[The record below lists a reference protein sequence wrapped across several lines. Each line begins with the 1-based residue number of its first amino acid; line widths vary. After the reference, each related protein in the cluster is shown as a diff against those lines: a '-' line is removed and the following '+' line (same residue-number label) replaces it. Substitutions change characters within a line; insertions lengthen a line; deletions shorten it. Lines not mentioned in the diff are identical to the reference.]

1 MWVVGDWGQ
10 DSPWSRD
17 TGVKMVK
24 GANDVYAG
32 ELSLPKGTKF
42 DIKILKSTVSTT
54 SGGDNT
60 WSAVRYASTLNTSTS
75 HDFGEFTDNLIPNGN
90 LDKEQVGWTPDTVI
104 KKNDMANTP
113 SNVIELSEGESVL
126 SDVFTIPP
134 SQTVRFTGYCTS
146 VLEKSLVSVQFVS
159 PQNEILYDAGTVT
172 PYSGVWKPFRKT
184 LQPLEM
190 PLTARVK
197 LVNNKP
203 GAPVLFDSMAL
214 VSV

>member
-10 DSPWSRD
+10 PSPWSRN

-24 GANDVYAG
+24 GDDDVYTG

-42 DIKILKSTVSTT
+42 NIKILKSTVSTT

-60 WSAVRYASTLNTSTS
+60 WFVVRYASTLNTSTS

-90 LDKEQVGWTPDTVI
+90 LDKGQVGWTPGTVI

-134 SQTVRFTGYCTS
+134 NQTVVFTGYCTS
-146 VLEKSLVSVQFVS
+146 VLEKSLVSVQLVS
-159 PQNEILYDAGTVT
+159 PQNEILYDTGTVS
-172 PYSGVWKPFRKT
+172 PASGVWKPFRKT
-184 LQPLEM
+184 LQPLET

-203 GAPVLFDSMAL
+203 GATVLFDSMAFVGL
-214 VSV
+214 